1 MESLSLMT
9 VVTGVA
15 LAATAWTVTR
25 WWYRRELSAWMRRM
39 HKCEAKLDA
48 TAQQLR
54 QTRNQIEKLQRE
66 LSEARRAAAVS
77 QLGSQRARAALA
89 AAPAAAAAA
98 KAPAESVSKPPAA
111 HGFADTQP
119 L

>member
-9 VVTGVA
+9 VVAGVA
-15 LAATAWTVTR
+15 LAASAWAVTR
-25 WWYRRELSAWMRRM
+25 WWYRRELAAWMRRM

-77 QLGSQRARAALA
+77 QLGSQRARATA
-89 AAPAAAAAA
+89 ATA
-98 KAPAESVSKPPAA
+98 KAPADSATKAPPA